1 MVKKKKVR
9 DPYQNPWY
17 AQALIYLVLAICS
30 AICIYPLINV
40 LAKSISAGHAIMKNP
55 MMILPED
62 LTMGAYKYI
71 VKTPVLM
78 KSFGIT
84 VFATVVGTVMN
95 LIITITCAYSLS
107 RVRAPGNKFMLWMTV
122 IPMLF
127 GAGLVPTY
135 ILLSDLKLVD
145 NVWVLIIPSLLN
157 PMNALLVR
165 NFFWSIPDSLSES
178 AMIDDANAYYGEEH
192 IDWEGLDVD
201 IFHIGYILLL
211 PELDSADEEYGTK
224 MARLLHRVQEKGIKT
239 SIDVVSESGDRFARL
254 VTPAL
259 KYADYCII
267 NELEAQQTTGVL
279 LRDEENNLIREHLP
293 MALKRLKELG
303 VSTWAVIHC
312 PELGC
317 GIDETGAYV
326 EVPSLKLPQGWIKGT
341 VGAGDA
347 FCAGVLY
354 GAEMDMSMADALTLG
369 ACTAAASLR
378 EVSASDGVQ
387 RAEEVLKLRELYGA

>member
-62 LTMGAYKYI
+62 LTMEAYKYI

-178 AMIDDANAYYGEEH
+178 AMIDGAT
-192 IDWEGLDVD
+192 EGTVLTK
-201 IFHIGYILLL
+201 IILPLSKPIIATIGLFYAVGHWNDYFTGLYFIN
-211 PELDSADEEYGTK
+211 DNTK
-224 MARLLHRVQEKGIKT
+224 WPLQ
-239 SIDVVSESGDRFARL
+239 
-254 VTPAL
+254 
-259 KYADYCII
+259 
-267 NELEAQQTTGVL
+267 VL
-279 LRDEENNLIREHLP
+279 LRSIIVDFNTQGMGSLNLNGGQNVTGGVILQPENIKAATIVFATIPIVMVYPFLQ
-293 MALKRLKELG
+293 KYFVKG
-303 VSTWAVIHC
+303 VI
-312 PELGC
+312 
-317 GIDETGAYV
+317 
-326 EVPSLKLPQGWIKGT
+326 
-341 VGAGDA
+341 VGAVKG
-347 FCAGVLY
+347 
-354 GAEMDMSMADALTLG
+354 
-369 ACTAAASLR
+369 
-378 EVSASDGVQ
+378 
-387 RAEEVLKLRELYGA
+387 

>member
-1 MVKKKKVR
+1 MVKEKKAR

-17 AQALIYLVLAICS
+17 AQTLIYLVLLLCS
-30 AICIYPLINV
+30 VICIYPLINV
-40 LAKSISAGHAIMKNP
+40 LAKSISAGHAIMENP

-62 LTMGAYKYI
+62 LTLEAYKYI

-178 AMIDDANAYYGEEH
+178 AMIDGAT
-192 IDWEGLDVD
+192 EGTVLTK
-201 IFHIGYILLL
+201 IILPLSKPIIATIGLFYAVGHWNDYFTGLYFIN
-211 PELDSADEEYGTK
+211 DNTK
-224 MARLLHRVQEKGIKT
+224 WPLQ
-239 SIDVVSESGDRFARL
+239 
-254 VTPAL
+254 
-259 KYADYCII
+259 
-267 NELEAQQTTGVL
+267 VL
-279 LRDEENNLIREHLP
+279 LRSIIVDFNTQGMGSLNLNGGQNVTGGVILQPENIKAATIVFATIPIVMVYPFLQ
-293 MALKRLKELG
+293 KYFVKG
-303 VSTWAVIHC
+303 VI
-312 PELGC
+312 
-317 GIDETGAYV
+317 
-326 EVPSLKLPQGWIKGT
+326 
-341 VGAGDA
+341 VGAVKG
-347 FCAGVLY
+347 
-354 GAEMDMSMADALTLG
+354 
-369 ACTAAASLR
+369 
-378 EVSASDGVQ
+378 
-387 RAEEVLKLRELYGA
+387 